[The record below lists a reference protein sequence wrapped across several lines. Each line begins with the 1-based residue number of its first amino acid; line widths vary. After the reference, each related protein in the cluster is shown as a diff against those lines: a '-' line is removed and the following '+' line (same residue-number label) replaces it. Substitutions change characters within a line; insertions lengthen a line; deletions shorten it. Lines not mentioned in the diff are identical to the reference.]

1 LLGWQG
7 RADPQGG
14 QRSGAAEGSGG
25 PELEPESIGGGGSQ
39 FGQRATGSVVIITVG
54 GPAGTA
60 VGWDQQQHDP
70 VVAEVIRQGGGERTV
85 GKAPGREQQAAQER
99 PLGRAGQQQVLVS
112 AGTVGVGQLDGHA

>member
-25 PELEPESIGGGGSQ
+25 PELEPESVGGGGTQ
-39 FGQRATGSVVIITVG
+39 FGQGAVDSTMAITVG

-70 VVAEVIRQGGGERTV
+70 VVAEVVGQGGGEHTM
-85 GKAPGREQQAAQER
+85 GKAPSREQQAAQER
-99 PLGRAGQQQVLVS
+99 PVDRAGQQQVLVS
-112 AGTVGVGQLDGHA
+112 AGTVGVG